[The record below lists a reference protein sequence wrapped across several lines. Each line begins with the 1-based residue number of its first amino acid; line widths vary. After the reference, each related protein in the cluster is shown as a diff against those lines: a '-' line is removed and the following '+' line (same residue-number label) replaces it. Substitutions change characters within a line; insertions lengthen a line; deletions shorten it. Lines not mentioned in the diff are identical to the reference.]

1 MICPAALRQRTQFRK
16 RNLNFPKI
24 RRTNLKHSI
33 ITTVPG
39 DVDPA
44 INRGAQHYALVI
56 ISMISEELD
65 PTRRK
70 RSGLASSHSE
80 R

>member
-24 RRTNLKHSI
+24 RRANLKHSI

-44 INRGAQHYALVI
+44 INRGAQHYAFVI
-56 ISMISEELD
+56 ISVIAEKLNPAWRMGND
-65 PTRRK
+65 HATR
-70 RSGLASSHSE
+70 
-80 R
+80 